1 MAKKIKKTAK
11 KITGPI
17 TEYLKRRETY
27 PASSGRGE
35 VYPGCAPKGVCIHGF
50 ELDES
55 CPHCERLA
63 DNAEEQRLWS
73 KGIATIRVVSD
84 GDPSVGI
91 SGDEVKCLVSQI
103 IAYNMLAIHAGDNHD
118 GWEPNKQLRAD
129 LKEFWTSWCDGPVK
143 VLWPGEVEEGVT
155 QAQMDEMVYSPF
167 DE

>member
-35 VYPGCAPKGVCIHGF
+35 VYPGC
-50 ELDES
+50 
-55 CPHCERLA
+55 